1 MITNLH
7 ALQQQAPSYEENTIL
22 GLLEAI
28 PDGILVLDVVG
39 VVLYA
44 NRGAYHMFGGRELVG
59 KDLGLPITLDGRHA
73 EIEYIDRAGCIG
85 RAELRASR
93 FEWLGQPATAV
104 SLRDTTVRYAME
116 EQLALADQVFESVQE
131 GLVVTRPDGV
141 IVRVNRAFSEITGYS
156 AEEARGMTPRLL
168 GSGEH
173 GRAFF
178 DRMWAAIFEEGGWHG
193 EVINRRKDGSLY
205 PQSLSVTQIH
215 DGDGVLTH
223 LVGVF
228 SDLTQDKIAQGKLA
242 EAHSRLLRSEKMA
255 AIGQL
260 EKMSAIGQLAA
271 GVAHEV
277 NNPVGFALSNLD
289 VLGEYADHLLRLV
302 DAYEQDGSHS
312 AECAARVEQIKE
324 EIGYSDLCVDLKRLV
339 DESREGLDRVRRIV
353 LDLKDFSRVG
363 ETDWQWA
370 DIEHGLDATIN
381 IVWNELKYK
390 AEVARQYGTLP
401 QVRCL
406 PSQLN
411 QVFMNLLVNAAQ
423 AIESHG
429 HIAVRTGTDGSAA
442 TPESVW
448 VEIEDNGRG
457 MSPEVQKRLFEPFFT
472 TKPVGEGTGLGLS
485 ISYGII
491 EKHHG
496 RIDLRSAVGHGTT
509 FRITL
514 PIDGSQPRAETSAAT
529 PT

>member
-59 KDLGLPITLDGRHA
+59 KDLGLRSRWTAGTPKSSTSTV
-73 EIEYIDRAGCIG
+73 RAASVGPSCVRRDSNG
-85 RAELRASR
+85 SASR
-93 FEWLGQPATAV
+93 QPPSACATPPY
-104 SLRDTTVRYAME
+104 DTRWRSSWRSPTRCSRVCR
-116 EQLALADQVFESVQE
+116 E

-353 LDLKDFSRVG
+353 LDLKDFSRPG
-363 ETDWQWA
+363 EPNWQRS
-370 DIEHGLDATIN
+370 DLHQCLESTLN
-381 IVWNELKYK
+381 IAWNEIKYK
-390 AEVARQYGTLP
+390 AKVEKRYGELP
-401 QVRCL
+401 LVNCA
-406 PSQLN
+406 PSQIN

-423 AIESHG
+423 AIEG
-429 HIAVRTGTDGSAA
+429 YGRITLRTGCEADT
-442 TPESVW
+442 VW
-448 VEIEDNGRG
+448 VEVSDTGKGIA
-457 MSPEVQKRLFEPFFT
+457 PENLARVFEPFFT
-472 TKPVGEGTGLGLS
+472 TKPVGQGTGLGLS
-485 ISYGII
+485 LSHSIVQR
-491 EKHHG
+491 HRG
-496 RIDLRSAVGHGTT
+496 RIEVRAQDGEGCC
-509 FRITL
+509 FRVTL
-514 PIDGSQPRAETSAAT
+514 PIGCAAGDEAIDGV
-529 PT
+529 

>member
-353 LDLKDFSRVG
+353 LDLKDFSRPG
-363 ETDWQWA
+363 EPNWQRS
-370 DIEHGLDATIN
+370 DLHQCLESTLN
-381 IVWNELKYK
+381 IAWNEIKHK
-390 AEVARQYGTLP
+390 AKVEKRYGELP
-401 QVRCL
+401 LVNCA
-406 PSQLN
+406 PSQIN

-423 AIESHG
+423 AIEG
-429 HIAVRTGTDGSAA
+429 YGRITLRTGCEADT
-442 TPESVW
+442 VW
-448 VEIEDNGRG
+448 VEVSDTGKGIA
-457 MSPEVQKRLFEPFFT
+457 PENLARVFEPFFT
-472 TKPVGEGTGLGLS
+472 TKPVGQGTGLGLS
-485 ISYGII
+485 LAHSIVQR
-491 EKHHG
+491 HRG
-496 RIDLRSAVGHGTT
+496 RIEVRAQDGEGCC
-509 FRITL
+509 FRVTL
-514 PIDGSQPRAETSAAT
+514 PIGCAAGDEAIDGV
-529 PT
+529 